1 VPASALKDS
10 ATPAVVCADLGVG
23 LILPNPRSPWSSR
36 GLAIEDH
43 GWGYQRVQGELL
55 KLGHRVSVS
64 TIRRVLTAQKNPP
77 TLGRQTDTTWRQFLH
92 TRAAT
97 MLGADS
103 FHVDWVITLRSLYC
117 LPVVEL
123 GSGYLHIL
131 GITAHPDGPWTTQ
144 QIRNLSWRTSV
155 TAPRTPVS

>member
-1 VPASALKDS
+1 
-10 ATPAVVCADLGVG
+10 VV
-23 LILPNPRSPWSSR
+23 IKR
-36 GLAIEDH
+36 LAIENH

-77 TLGRQTDTTWRQFLH
+77 TLGRQADTTWRQFLH
-92 TRAAT
+92 TQAAI

-103 FHVDWVITLRSLYC
+103 FHVDCVITLRRLYC
-117 LPVVEL
+117 LLVVEL

-144 QIRNLSWRTSV
+144 QIRNLSWRASV
-155 TAPRTPVS
+155 TAARTSVS